1 MVFLLLGPPSY
12 NGRKPLRTGDDI
24 ADASGLS
31 RYGRAQI
38 TAAEKAGGSS
48 TDRMA
53 RIDKVSGPGTKV
65 QDAASNWVD
74 VWHYLRR
81 DLPAAIPYQELELEF
96 VTKVGYG
103 KNVLQRDEKP
113 LAALERARG
122 ALTRR

>member
-1 MVFLLLGPPSY
+1 
-12 NGRKPLRTGDDI
+12 
-24 ADASGLS
+24 
-31 RYGRAQI
+31 
-38 TAAEKAGGSS
+38 
-48 TDRMA
+48 MA